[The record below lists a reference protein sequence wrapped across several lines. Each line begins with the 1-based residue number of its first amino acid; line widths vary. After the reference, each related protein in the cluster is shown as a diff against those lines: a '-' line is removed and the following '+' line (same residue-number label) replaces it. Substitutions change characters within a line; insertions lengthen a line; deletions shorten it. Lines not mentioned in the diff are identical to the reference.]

1 MSAGAQSDVLQ
12 AGLLAA
18 VPLRMIQLRGM
29 GARER
34 EQTVARWAAADAVE
48 PIASR
53 GDALQYGGRKGQ
65 AADVFNHLARG
76 LAALAQAP
84 GGVLFA
90 GVHWCVEHSGGVLRE
105 TAVGLTCTAAGVD
118 LAAAAAV
125 DDARPVVTVRLD
137 GVS

>member
-29 GARER
+29 GSRER
-34 EQTVARWAAADAVE
+34 EQTVARWAADAVE

-90 GVHWCVEHSGGVLRE
+90 GVHWCVEHSGGVLRP
-105 TAVGLTCTAAGVD
+105 TAVGLTCTASGVD
-118 LAAAAAV
+118 LAAAVTVVV
-125 DDARPVVTVRLD
+125 DRPVVTVRLD